1 MTWKSVISG
10 KKAKKGR
17 REDERGEKVNKRN
30 SVATVLLVSLLLGGC
45 AAETQRKA
53 EPTPI
58 VVEKKSIRETEAFKK
73 EVSARMEELLS
84 GEVMLTVYLDS
95 AEDFNYVGTL
105 EVINDGSDGAR
116 PVIFIHA
123 DRKVTES
130 EWW

>member
-1 MTWKSVISG
+1 M
-10 KKAKKGR
+10 
-17 REDERGEKVNKRN
+17 NKRV
-30 SVATVLLVSLLLGGC
+30 SAITVLAVSLLLGGC
-45 AAETQRKA
+45 AAESQQKP

-58 VVEKKSIRETEAFKK
+58 VVEKKSIRETETFKK

-84 GEVMLTVYLDS
+84 GEVMLTVYLDN